1 MDRQVTSNPHIE
13 MQREADLTN
22 RIVQRTS
29 YDGQPIGKGTTTLDM
44 LQAQHP
50 WLKAHI
56 ENLERQIILGFY
68 EAGEPQYRQNLSA
81 PNGGQHELEEVVT
94 AEECNNLVSTIV
106 SMGEERTELRDLTND
121 QRVTIANLR
130 EENRRLRQKN
140 HSQRLELRRLNAAHL
155 AKNARIVNLE
165 HSDAV
170 ATDLVRQLT
179 GALDQI
185 NDAYLSGNLIV
196 R

>member
-1 MDRQVTSNPHIE
+1 MDRQVTSNPRIE
-13 MQREADLTN
+13 MQTPQTEAELN
-22 RIVQRTS
+22 AGILRRTS

-68 EAGEPQYRQNLSA
+68 ENGPPEYRQNLSG

-94 AEECNNLVSTIV
+94 AEECNNLVSAIV
-106 SMGEERTELRDLTND
+106 AMGEERTELRDLTND
-121 QRVTIANLR
+121 QRVTIANMR

-140 HSQRLELRRLNAAHL
+140 HNQRAELRRLNDAHL
-155 AKNARIVNLE
+155 RKNARIMNTEVQLGTLLE
-165 HSDAV
+165 SIERS
-170 ATDLVRQLT
+170 VR
-179 GALDQI
+179 
-185 NDAYLSGNLIV
+185 SGNLVI